1 MVFNSVLNKVNNLS
15 VVKGGFEVYNIAK
28 EVYKIVN
35 EDEKAQEKKA
45 EEIYKEAASKVT
57 SQKESEIEQRIDYQ
71 VVQNASQITRKTI
84 TVAKDTQKKLLKKYL
99 KLKTET
105 MVHYEQLMA
114 LLKANVKLAKERVSN
129 NQIINSEQFKN
140 AVKHLRIAKLSI
152 VAFSKA
158 LYSGVDSYVD
168 FDECYNQSMQI
179 SNQLVEQYE
188 RVKNM
193 ASEGMKSVSE
203 VVCKNVNGLT
213 ENVSYNYQYAKQSL
227 STDYDSLKEVLL
239 TNKDL
244 FINYIKNLELEVYYS
259 PLKSIKVMENLN
271 KFIEESIIRVKSAM
285 ECVLSRCNS
294 QEKTQEAEKTEE

>member
-1 MVFNSVLNKVNNLS
+1 MLNKVNNLS

-35 EDEKAQEKKA
+35 EDEKVQEKKA

-57 SQKESEIEQRIDYQ
+57 SQKESEIEQRVDYQ

-84 TVAKDTQKKLLKKYL
+84 TVAKDTQKKLLKRYL
-99 KLKTET
+99 KLKAKT

-152 VAFSKA
+152 VAFSKT
-158 LYSGVDSYVD
+158 LYKAVDSYVD
-168 FDECYNQSMQI
+168 FNECYNQSMQI

-193 ASEGMKSVSE
+193 ASEGMKSASE

-259 PLKSIKVMENLN
+259 PLKSIKIMENLN

-285 ECVLSRCNS
+285 KCALSRCNS